1 MLFHSSTLLYL
12 SSLVKSCMLLH
23 LRIKHCTSLY
33 IITVDELSLK
43 QAEMDALQVKFDE
56 FVSGSKAM
64 EAEMDDA
71 LQAAQQ
77 KVLKLSKKN
86 GDLTEKYNELT
97 ETYNSLQSA
106 YEELNEQLNSLQSV
120 TVATETY
127 NELTETYNS
136 LTTEYER
143 MQTELQEAVVERSN
157 VEADYTNRYN
167 ELTETYNNLVTEY
180 ESLQEQYEQAL
191 KDKDDKKEEE
201 NAGLVEQYNS
211 LTEVY
216 NSLTEEYERVTEE
229 SQQVKVELQ
238 RRIDND
244 SSINNYEQLI
254 ADLEGKVREL
264 SSSKDKLSINLQ
276 QSEKDKSMLTTD
288 NNSLKSQLKEATE
301 QKNAT
306 IKALHEEKQRLEA
319 TTSDASQLRS
329 QLSTKIASL
338 EAELQSDK
346 RKIEEL
352 LVEKKRLEDLPPPP
366 APAPVIVV
374 ETPTP
379 LPLLPVQ
386 VVTQEVVHTTVVR
399 PYITM
404 TSTVFD
410 TDFYQSLQN
419 SSNAADRLLTSLVE
433 AGDSERLK
441 VALVNSVQVYHD
453 LKRRNL
459 TNLYKLSK
467 LRNTVHVCCR
477 VRPLSDDELK
487 DSNSNGNSSSNGNS
501 NGNSNSCI
509 EIVSDQLLA
518 VTKGSELI
526 PFELDTVWGYD
537 AHQADVFEDV
547 EPLIAAV
554 ASGMMIQDGWM
565 DG

>member
-1 MLFHSSTLLYL
+1 MYVVYLL
-12 SSLVKSCMLLH
+12 
-23 LRIKHCTSLY
+23 IKHFTSLY
-33 IITVDELSLK
+33 IITLDELSLK

-106 YEELNEQLNSLQSV
+106 YEELNEQLNNLQSV

-264 SSSKDKLSINLQ
+264 SSSRDKLSINLQ

-306 IKALHEEKQRLEA
+306 IKALDEEKQRLEA

-338 EAELQSDK
+338 EAELQLDK

-374 ETPTP
+374 EAPTP
-379 LPLLPVQ
+379 LPPPPVQ

-487 DSNSNGNSSSNGNS
+487 DSNSNGNSSSNGNG

-537 AHQADVFEDV
+537 THQADVFEDV

-554 ASGMMIQDGWM
+554 ASGMMIQDTWMDDTGWM
-565 DG
+565 DACIDGGMDG

>member
-1 MLFHSSTLLYL
+1 
-12 SSLVKSCMLLH
+12 
-23 LRIKHCTSLY
+23 
-33 IITVDELSLK
+33 
-43 QAEMDALQVKFDE
+43 MDALQAKFDE
-56 FVSGSKAM
+56 FVSSSKAM
-64 EAEMDDA
+64 ETEMDEA

-97 ETYNSLQSA
+97 ETYNSLQTA
-106 YEELNEQLNSLQSV
+106 YEELSEQLNNMQSV

-136 LTTEYER
+136 LTTEYEKI
-143 MQTELQEAVVERSN
+143 QTELQEAVIDKNN

-180 ESLQEQYEQAL
+180 ESLQEQYEKAL
-191 KDKDDKKEEE
+191 REKDDKKEEE

-216 NSLTEEYERVTEE
+216 NSLTEEYEKVTEE
-229 SQQVKVELQ
+229 SQQLKEELQ
-238 RRIDND
+238 RRINNDNNV
-244 SSINNYEQLI
+244 NNYEQLI
-254 ADLEGKVREL
+254 EEQKMKLREMTT
-264 SSSKDKLSINLQ
+264 SRDKLNITVQ
-276 QSEKDKSMLTTD
+276 QTEKDKSVLQTD
-288 NNSLKSQLKEATE
+288 ISSLKSQLQETIL
-301 QKNAT
+301 QRDAT
-306 IKALHEEKQRLEA
+306 IEKLNAEKQQLQSSS
-319 TTSDASQLRS
+319 SDVAQVRS
-329 QLSTKIASL
+329 QLSAKIATL
-338 EAELQSDK
+338 EAELQVDK
-346 RKIEEL
+346 RRIEEL
-352 LVEKKRLEDLPPPP
+352 IVEKERLENLPPPP
-366 APAPVIVV
+366 APAPVIA
-374 ETPTP
+374 PA
-379 LPLLPVQ
+379 PVQ
-386 VVTQEVVHTTVVR
+386 VVTQEVHTTVVR

-419 SSNAADRLLTSLVE
+419 SNNSADRLLASLVE
-433 AGDSERLK
+433 SGDSERLK
-441 VALVNSVQVYHD
+441 VALVNSVHVYQD
-453 LKRRNL
+453 LKRRNF

-467 LRNTVHVCCR
+467 LRDTLQICCR

-487 DSNSNGNSSSNGNS
+487 IGS
-501 NGNSNSCI
+501 SCI

-537 AHQADVFEDV
+537 ANQADVFEDV

-554 ASGMMIQDGWM
+554 ASGIVF
-565 DG
+565 

>member
-1 MLFHSSTLLYL
+1 
-12 SSLVKSCMLLH
+12 
-23 LRIKHCTSLY
+23 
-33 IITVDELSLK
+33 
-43 QAEMDALQVKFDE
+43 MDALQAKFDE
-56 FVSGSKAM
+56 FVSNSKSM
-64 EAEMDDA
+64 ETEMDDA

-86 GDLTEKYNELT
+86 SDLTEKYNELT

-106 YEELNEQLNSLQSV
+106 YEELNEQLNNLQSV

-180 ESLQEQYEQAL
+180 ESLQEQYETAL
-191 KDKDDKKEEE
+191 KEKDDKKEEE

-216 NSLTEEYERVTEE
+216 NSLTEEYEKVTED
-229 SQQVKVELQ
+229 SQRLKGELQ

-254 ADLEGKVREL
+254 ADLEAKVREL
-264 SSSKDKLSINLQ
+264 TSSRDKLSINLQ
-276 QSEKDKSMLTTD
+276 QTEKEKSLLTTD
-288 NNSLKSQLKEATE
+288 NNSLKSQLKEAID

-306 IKALHEEKQRLEA
+306 NKMLDEEKQRLES
-319 TTSDASQLRS
+319 TTSDATQLRN

-338 EAELQSDK
+338 ETELQSDK
-346 RKIEEL
+346 RRIEEL

-366 APAPVIVV
+366 APAPVVV
-374 ETPTP
+374 EVP
-379 LPLLPVQ
+379 LPPPVQ
-386 VVTQEVVHTTVVR
+386 VITQEVVHTTVVR

-410 TDFYQSLQN
+410 TDFYQSLLN
-419 SSNAADRLLTSLVE
+419 SSNATDRLLTSLVE
-433 AGDSERLK
+433 TGDSERLK
-441 VALVNSVQVYHD
+441 VALVNSVHVYQD

-467 LRNTVHVCCR
+467 LRNTMHVCCR

-487 DSNSNGNSSSNGNS
+487 DSNGNANGTDNSI
-501 NGNSNSCI
+501 I

-537 AHQADVFEDV
+537 ANQADVFEDV

-554 ASGMMIQDGWM
+554 ASGMMDGLRSNDHLRGCLCLSVTIYLLLCSLPFM
-565 DG
+565 LPINHASYQSCYLL

>member
-1 MLFHSSTLLYL
+1 
-12 SSLVKSCMLLH
+12 
-23 LRIKHCTSLY
+23 
-33 IITVDELSLK
+33 
-43 QAEMDALQVKFDE
+43 
-56 FVSGSKAM
+56 
-64 EAEMDDA
+64 MDDA

-86 GDLTEKYNELT
+86 SDLTEKYNELT

-106 YEELNEQLNSLQSV
+106 YEELNEQLNNLQSV

-180 ESLQEQYEQAL
+180 ESLQEQYETAL
-191 KDKDDKKEEE
+191 KEKDDKKEEE

-216 NSLTEEYERVTEE
+216 NSLTEEYEKVTED
-229 SQQVKVELQ
+229 SQRLKGELQ

-254 ADLEGKVREL
+254 ADLEAKVREL
-264 SSSKDKLSINLQ
+264 TSSRDKLSINLQ
-276 QSEKDKSMLTTD
+276 QTEKEKSLLTTD
-288 NNSLKSQLKEATE
+288 NNSLKSQLKEAID

-306 IKALHEEKQRLEA
+306 IKMLDEEKQRLES
-319 TTSDASQLRS
+319 TTSDATQLRN

-338 EAELQSDK
+338 ETELQSDK
-346 RKIEEL
+346 RRIEEL
-352 LVEKKRLEDLPPPP
+352 LIEKKRLEDLPPPP
-366 APAPVIVV
+366 APAPVVV
-374 ETPTP
+374 EVP
-379 LPLLPVQ
+379 LPPPVQ
-386 VVTQEVVHTTVVR
+386 VITQEVVHTTVVR

-410 TDFYQSLQN
+410 TDFYQSLLN
-419 SSNAADRLLTSLVE
+419 SSNATDRLLTSLVE
-433 AGDSERLK
+433 TGDSERLK
-441 VALVNSVQVYHD
+441 VALVNSVHVYQD

-467 LRNTVHVCCR
+467 LRNTMHVCCR

-487 DSNSNGNSSSNGNS
+487 DSNGNANGTDNSI
-501 NGNSNSCI
+501 I

-537 AHQADVFEDV
+537 ANQADVFEDV

-554 ASGMMIQDGWM
+554 ASGMMDGLRSNDPSSWLPLSVYLCLSVTIYLLLCSLPFM
-565 DG
+565 LPINHATCCRI

>member
-1 MLFHSSTLLYL
+1 
-12 SSLVKSCMLLH
+12 
-23 LRIKHCTSLY
+23 
-33 IITVDELSLK
+33 
-43 QAEMDALQVKFDE
+43 MDALQAKFDE
-56 FVSGSKAM
+56 FVSNSKSM
-64 EAEMDDA
+64 ETEMDDA

-86 GDLTEKYNELT
+86 SDLTEKYNELT

-106 YEELNEQLNSLQSV
+106 YEELNEQLNNLQSV

-180 ESLQEQYEQAL
+180 ESLQEQYETAL
-191 KDKDDKKEEE
+191 KEKDDKKEEE

-216 NSLTEEYERVTEE
+216 NSLTEEYEKVTED
-229 SQQVKVELQ
+229 SQRLKGELQ

-254 ADLEGKVREL
+254 ADLEAKVREL
-264 SSSKDKLSINLQ
+264 TSSRDKLSINLQ
-276 QSEKDKSMLTTD
+276 QTEKEKSLLTTD
-288 NNSLKSQLKEATE
+288 NNSLKSQLKEAID

-306 IKALHEEKQRLEA
+306 IKMLDEEKQRLES
-319 TTSDASQLRS
+319 TTSDATQLRN

-338 EAELQSDK
+338 ETELQSDK
-346 RKIEEL
+346 RRIEEL

-366 APAPVIVV
+366 APAPVVV
-374 ETPTP
+374 EVP
-379 LPLLPVQ
+379 LPPPVQ
-386 VVTQEVVHTTVVR
+386 VITQEVVHTTVVR

-410 TDFYQSLQN
+410 TDFYQSLSN
-419 SSNAADRLLTSLVE
+419 SSNATDRLLTSLVE
-433 AGDSERLK
+433 TGDSERLK
-441 VALVNSVQVYHD
+441 VALVNSVHVYQD

-467 LRNTVHVCCR
+467 LRNTMHVCCR

-487 DSNSNGNSSSNGNS
+487 DSNGNANGTDNSI
-501 NGNSNSCI
+501 I

-537 AHQADVFEDV
+537 ANQADVFEDV

-554 ASGMMIQDGWM
+554 ASGMMDGLRSNDPSSWLPLSVYLCLSVTIYLLLCSLPFM
-565 DG
+565 LPINHATCCRI

>member
-1 MLFHSSTLLYL
+1 MAVSALIINLCSVY
-12 SSLVKSCMLLH
+12 
-23 LRIKHCTSLY
+23 Y

-43 QAEMDALQVKFDE
+43 QAEMDALQAKFDE
-56 FVSGSKAM
+56 FVSNSKSM
-64 EAEMDDA
+64 ETEMDDA

-191 KDKDDKKEEE
+191 KEKDDKKEEE

-216 NSLTEEYERVTEE
+216 NSLTEEYERVTED
-229 SQQVKVELQ
+229 SQRLKGELQ

-254 ADLEGKVREL
+254 ADLEAKVREL
-264 SSSKDKLSINLQ
+264 SSSRDKLSINLQ
-276 QSEKDKSMLTTD
+276 QTEKEKSLLTTD
-288 NNSLKSQLKEATE
+288 NNSLKSQLKEAIE
-301 QKNAT
+301 QKNGT
-306 IKALHEEKQRLEA
+306 IKMLDEEKQRLES
-319 TTSDASQLRS
+319 TTSDATQLRN

-338 EAELQSDK
+338 EVELQSDK
-346 RKIEEL
+346 RRIEEL
-352 LVEKKRLEDLPPPP
+352 LEEMKRLKDLPPPP
-366 APAPVIVV
+366 APAPVVV
-374 ETPTP
+374 EVP
-379 LPLLPVQ
+379 LPPPPVQ
-386 VVTQEVVHTTVVR
+386 VITQEVVHTTVVR

-410 TDFYQSLQN
+410 TDFYQSLLN
-419 SSNAADRLLTSLVE
+419 SSNATDRLLTSLVE
-433 AGDSERLK
+433 TGDSERLK
-441 VALVNSVQVYHD
+441 VALVNSVHVYQD

-467 LRNTVHVCCR
+467 LRNTMHVCCR

-487 DSNSNGNSSSNGNS
+487 DSNGNANGTGNSI
-501 NGNSNSCI
+501 I

-537 AHQADVFEDV
+537 ANQADVFEDV

-554 ASGMMIQDGWM
+554 ASGMMIQDTWMDDTGWM
-565 DG
+565 DACIDGGMDG